1 MDTDDLHTNALQR
14 AVTAL
19 LENDAVT
26 LQHVCRTV
34 DQPQLNLCL
43 VQTALGSSVECL
55 KIVVAPLRGLYDASA
70 DCLNVLKQDH
80 PNDDVFKVL
89 LPLSNPAT
97 IHPASEKTLWAIALL
112 FNMPLSFYQN
122 LEPDS
127 ATVARALHTM
137 SECSDPELLQW
148 CVKKSTEHSGGIYE
162 WAVPSWKAAQNA
174 KNFMFLNILA
184 SHIDLPTRWTDEMKG
199 KWDLWEQN
207 AALLT
212 QYPQLAALVV
222 GVAVEYNNWKIV
234 HALISHAEKSPVV
247 TDACVATHNI
257 FACDW
262 AFSQGFVLSP
272 KNLWD
277 QINQPEKQPL
287 QKETLKFF
295 MNLLACDHK
304 WKMGAWEQLKTE
316 CGPTELFCQLLIHGE
331 ELANL
336 LLNEVDPQFKNSLP
350 LRLAAMCGRTNI
362 VNHLLAHSKPAVY
375 DSQALAL
382 AALNGHEDVVRTLL
396 PHSNRADDNHR
407 ALACG
412 LWHMVESK
420 NPNIALLL
428 LTSDTPPEQ
437 TVKGWMDT
445 LCSRDPSG
453 LNFVNLFADMDDDDT
468 CKYFIH
474 EITEDCDDFG
484 ELRDQRDE
492 RTTVYGNTM
501 FRSPNKMYPMSWV
514 NFDQPIT
521 HWWSSIERN
530 HLTKIKQAFDSVF
543 PQFLAAHLCASN
555 QSVDKPQRKM

>member
-1 MDTDDLHTNALQR
+1 MDTDDLQTNALQQ

-19 LENDAVT
+19 LENDAVA
-26 LQHVCRTV
+26 LQHICQTV
-34 DQPQLNLCL
+34 NQPQLNLCL
-43 VQTALGSSVECL
+43 IPTALGSSVECL
-55 KIVVAPLRGLYDASA
+55 KIVIAPLKGLYDASA
-70 DCLNVLKQDH
+70 DCLKILAQEQ
-80 PNDDVFKVL
+80 PNDDALKAL
-89 LPLSNPAT
+89 LPFSNPAT

-112 FNMPLSFYQN
+112 FNMPLSFYQD
-122 LEPDS
+122 LEPNS
-127 ATVARALHTM
+127 ATVARAMHTLK
-137 SECSDPELLQW
+137 ECIDPELLQW
-148 CVKKSTEHSGGIYE
+148 CVKKSTEHSGRIFE
-162 WAVPSWKAAQNA
+162 WAIPSWKAAQNS

-184 SHIDLPTRWTDEMKG
+184 SHVAYPTRWIDEIKD

-222 GVAVEYNNWKIV
+222 GVAVEYKNWKVV
-234 HALISHAEKSPVV
+234 HTLIGHAEKSSVV

-257 FACDW
+257 FACNW
-262 AFSQGFVLSP
+262 AFSHGFVLSP

-277 QINQPEKQPL
+277 RINQPEKQPL

-295 MNLLACDHK
+295 MDLLACDHK

-316 CGPTELFCQLLIHGE
+316 CGTTELFCQLLIHGE
-331 ELANL
+331 EAANL
-336 LLNEVDPQFKNSLP
+336 LLNEVDPQFKSSLP

-362 VNHLLAHSKPAVY
+362 VNHLLPHSKPAVY

-382 AALNGHEDVVRTLL
+382 AALNGHEDVVRSLL
-396 PHSNRADDNHR
+396 PHSNSADDNHR

-420 NPNIALLL
+420 TPNIARLL
-428 LTSDTPPEQ
+428 LTPDTSPEK
-437 TVKGWMDT
+437 TVQGWLDT
-445 LCSRDPSG
+445 TRDPSG
-453 LNFVNLFADMDDDDT
+453 LNFTSLFADDDDDT

-474 EITEDCDDFG
+474 EITEDCDDWG

-530 HLTKIKQAFDSVF
+530 HLIKIKHEFDSVF
-543 PQFLAAHLCASN
+543 PQFFTEHLCASN